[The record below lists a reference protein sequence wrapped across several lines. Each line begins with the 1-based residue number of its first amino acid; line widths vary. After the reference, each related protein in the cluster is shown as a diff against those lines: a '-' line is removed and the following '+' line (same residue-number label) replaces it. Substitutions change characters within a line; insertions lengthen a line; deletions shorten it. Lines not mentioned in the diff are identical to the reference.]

1 SAVDAYN
8 PETAKARYFDAV
20 KALEDVDFPLVSL
33 LKSKKD
39 AGMDEVLDSFLL
51 DGPLVCLPEAAYLQ
65 PCIEQLSVPIHH
77 AGDTMVVG
85 ETSLSF
91 ALLNVHARAEGAK
104 KHDVALRRLMMDI
117 VSAPL
122 SS

>member
-1 SAVDAYN
+1 KSLDAYN
-8 PETAKARYFDAV
+8 PEAAKARYVDAV
-20 KALEDVDFPLVSL
+20 KALEDVDLPLVSL

-39 AGMDEVLDSFLL
+39 DGMDELLDSFLL
-51 DGPLVCLPEAAYLQ
+51 DGPLAGLPEAAYLQ
-65 PCIEQLSVPIHH
+65 PCIEQLFVPIHH
-77 AGDTMVVG
+77 VGDTTAVG

-91 ALLNVHARAEGAK
+91 ALINVHARAEGPK
-104 KHDVALRRLMMDI
+104 KHDAALRQLMMDI